1 MKLITGFF
9 SDYLPHIDDLLLKQ
23 SGKIDGIRRKVNDL
37 EARVSSLEVTVLN
50 NRGGGLELASPS
62 GMPIRDPPPP
72 SQEANAA
79 WHNVENGVRNLAATL
94 KLQL

>member
-1 MKLITGFF
+1 VKLITGFF
-9 SDYLPHIDDLLLKQ
+9 SDYLPHIDDLLLKL
-23 SGKIDGIRRKVNDL
+23 SGKMDGVRRKINDL

-50 NRGGGLELASPS
+50 NRGGILELASS
-62 GMPIRDPPPP
+62 SDHDPPPP
-72 SQEANAA
+72 SEEEIAA